1 MYTTPMM
8 FPLDLDGKLHSIQ
21 DEHGNTIGTGTR
33 EVCELLLHLIDKG
46 RHGAIHTSTLQMPPQ
61 RPNVRS
67 AVAI

>member
-8 FPLDLDGKLHSIQ
+8 FPLDLDGRLHSIQ

-33 EVCELLLHLIDKG
+33 EVCELLLHLINKG
-46 RHGAIHTSTLQMPPQ
+46 RGGAMDSSNLQMPPL
-61 RPNVRS
+61 RANVRS